1 MKMEKNFM
9 KQFNVSKHI
18 DETGDINLQRCFHD
32 AYGQYPLCCSPY
44 VFQNDK
50 ELEEEYENGHVK
62 FDYGAFKDE
71 IVEKLKD
78 KFEIKTINYRNK
90 SGWNVKHIGF
100 SKQDDVNIIFFY
112 NNTFDFFVY
121 YDETSEVEAMNLANN
136 FFIDLVKKH
145 INEKVFSTNTIYI
158 LTQTSS
164 GFDLIPQEIHHT
176 DMDVDECFED
186 DFKPIDKTINETI
199 ENNGSGLIIL
209 HGTQGTGK
217 TTYIRKLINT
227 HKKRFIM
234 MNNNVMNSFTDP
246 TFIQFLMKQKDSII
260 IVEDCEQL
268 LRERGANTFNNGISS
283 ILNMTDGIY
292 SDIINLKI
300 IATFNANLKDI
311 DPALLRKGRLIAK
324 YEFNPLSVEKTNKI
338 LKRLGHPESNKGM
351 TLADIFNYDDA
362 SYSKERN
369 KIGFN

>member
-1 MKMEKNFM
+1 MQLVKSFM
-9 KQFNVSKHI
+9 KEFNVAKHI

-32 AYGQYPLCCSPY
+32 AYGQYPLCYSPY

-50 ELEEEYENGHVK
+50 ELEESYENGLSK
-62 FDYGAFKDE
+62 FDYGAFKDAL
-71 IVEKLKD
+71 VEELKD
-78 KFEIKTINYRNK
+78 RFDIRTINYRNK

-100 SKQDDVNIIFFY
+100 SKTKDNLIFFY

-121 YDETSEVEAMNLANN
+121 YDESSVDEAMSLADN
-136 FFIDLVKKH
+136 FFINLVKKH
-145 INEKVFSTNTIYI
+145 INEKEYSANTIHI

-164 GFDLIPQEIHHT
+164 GFELIPQEIHHT
-176 DMDVDECFED
+176 DMDIDECFDD
-186 DFKPIDKTINETI
+186 DFKPVDETINNCI

-217 TTYIRKLINT
+217 TTYIRKLINS

-300 IATFNANLKDI
+300 IATFNAKLNDI

-324 YEFNPLSVEKTNKI
+324 YEFNPLSVEKTNKL
-338 LKRLGHPESNKGM
+338 LKKLGHPESNKGM
-351 TLADIFNYDDA
+351 TLADIFNYEDYN
-362 SYSKERN
+362 YSKERS

>member
-1 MKMEKNFM
+1 MEIKKTFM
-9 KQFNVSKHI
+9 KQFNVGEHI

-32 AYGQYPLCCSPY
+32 AYGQYPLCYSPY
-44 VFQNDK
+44 VFQNNK
-50 ELEEEYENGHVK
+50 ELEQSYEDGLSK
-62 FDYGAFKDE
+62 FDYGSFKDDL
-71 IVEKLKD
+71 VEKLKD
-78 KFEIKTINYRNK
+78 RFEIKTINYRNK
-90 SGWNVKHIGF
+90 GGWNVKYIGF
-100 SKQDDVNIIFFY
+100 SNQLNVNLIFFY

-121 YDETSEVEAMNLANN
+121 YDESSESEAIDLADN
-136 FFIDLVKKH
+136 FFINLVIKH
-145 INEKVFSTNTIYI
+145 INEKVYESNTIHI
-158 LTQTSS
+158 LTQTST
-164 GFDLIPQEIHHT
+164 GFELIPQEIHHT

-186 DFKPIDKTINETI
+186 DFKLVDETINNTI

-217 TTYIRKLINT
+217 TTYIRKLINS
-227 HKKRFIM
+227 HNKRFIM

-246 TFIQFLMKQKDSII
+246 SFINFLMKQKDSII

-268 LRERGANTFNNGISS
+268 LKDRSNNMFNNGISS

-324 YEFNPLSVEKTNKI
+324 YEFKPLSIEKTNK
-338 LKRLGHPESNKGM
+338 LLDKLGHPHTDKPM

-362 SYSKERN
+362 SYNEEK
-369 KIGFN
+369 KTIGFN